1 MSESFAR
8 RLKTERETKG
18 WTQSFLANLI
28 GVSNGTI
35 SGYERNYR
43 EPDIET
49 ITKLADA
56 FEVSVD
62 FLLGKT
68 NLRTS
73 DMLHIAESKVEYKI
87 RAGGEPDQSLADL
100 PEEAQKAIAEFIS
113 FIKEKYRTK

>member
-1 MSESFAR
+1 MSESFAW
-8 RLKTERETKG
+8 RLKTEREAKR

-49 ITKLADA
+49 ITQLAEA

-68 NLRTS
+68 PLRNYNMS
-73 DMLHIAESKVEYKI
+73 NVAESKVEYQ
-87 RAGGEPDQSLADL
+87 AGADKPDQSLANL
-100 PEEAQKAIAEFIS
+100 PEEAQKVIAEFIS
-113 FIKEKYRTK
+113 FIKEKYRTQ